1 MGALDLALDAVA
13 ATGWKAFAVRPDKTP
28 YRGTHSFLDATDDRD
43 ELRLMFD
50 RRPGSLPALAVPAGR
65 VVVDLDS
72 ATAGDGLDLPP
83 TAWQATRRGRHL
95 FYIGDARPAV
105 AVATGVDLRGHG
117 SYVVLY
123 GRWWETGA
131 LAQAPAWV
139 EAHRERAPLDLGS
152 EECEVFAE
160 GERDEALTRA
170 CGQMVNIGMTANER
184 LAALLV
190 MNRDRCEPPLHRRQV
205 EKIVRSSL
213 TWERQAMPRIT
224 MVKRRGWKRW
234 ESRS

>member
-1 MGALDLALDAVA
+1 MSALDLALDAVE

-28 YRGTHSFLDATDDRD
+28 YRGTHGHLDATDDPAA
-43 ELRLMFD
+43 LRRLFD
-50 RRPGSLPALAVPAGR
+50 RRPGALPALAVPAGR

-72 ATAGDGLDLPP
+72 KDAGDGLDLPP
-83 TAWQATRRGRHL
+83 TASQATRRGRHL
-95 FYIGDARPAV
+95 FYVGDARPAV
-105 AVATGVDLRGHG
+105 AVAPGVDLRGDG

-123 GRWWETGA
+123 ERWWETGE
-131 LAQAPAWV
+131 LAVAPAWIA
-139 EAHRERAPLDLGS
+139 AHRDREPLDLGS
-152 EECEVFAE
+152 EECEVFGE

-190 MNRDRCEPPLHRRQV
+190 MNRDRCAPPLARAQV

-213 TWERQAMPRIT
+213 RWERQAMPRIM

-234 ESRS
+234 ESRP